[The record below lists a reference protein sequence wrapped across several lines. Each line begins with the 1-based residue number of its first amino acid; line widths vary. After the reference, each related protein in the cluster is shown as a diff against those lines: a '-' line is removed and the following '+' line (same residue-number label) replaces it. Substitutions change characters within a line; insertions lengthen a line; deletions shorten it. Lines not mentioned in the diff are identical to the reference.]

1 MTPSNLKASIMKDR
15 DGRPKHRFLAS
26 RREEVIESQ
35 HNEIKKLESKYA
47 RLYDEAPNLYRTI
60 NTDGIIL
67 ECNRS
72 YLRELGFDNKAD
84 VLGHSIF
91 EHVSEDSLDALYD
104 SFEEWKRTGTV
115 RNKEVWFK
123 RKDGSTFPALISA
136 NNLYDDEGNLI
147 GSNSVIVDETEMYES
162 RRKLEQ
168 AKQMQEEFIKI
179 AAHEL
184 ITPIQP
190 ILGYINLAK
199 NKSVDNELALKIIY
213 GNAIRLRQL
222 ATDILDVS
230 RIDSGAMKYNM
241 RKVEINHLVDEA
253 IAATNHTLDHNDNT
267 RVTIVAELDPTAGL
281 EIMADPHRITQV
293 IRNILDNAIK
303 FTEHGTIKV
312 LTRIDSESKRVHFE
326 VRDTGAGISEHVMP
340 RMFEK
345 FTSQSSSDATKRG
358 AGLGLY
364 LAEKLVSAHGGTLWG
379 MNNEDGIGAR
389 FGFSLPLQ

>member
-1 MTPSNLKASIMKDR
+1 
-15 DGRPKHRFLAS
+15 
-26 RREEVIESQ
+26 
-35 HNEIKKLESKYA
+35 
-47 RLYDEAPNLYRTI
+47 LYRTI
-60 NTDGIIL
+60 NIDGIIL
-67 ECNRS
+67 ECNKS
-72 YLRELGFDNKAD
+72 YVRELGFDNKAD

-104 SFEEWKRTGTV
+104 SLEEWKLTGIV

-123 RKDGSTFPALISA
+123 RKDGSTFPALIRA

-147 GSNSVIVDETEMYES
+147 GSNSVIIDETEMYES

-184 ITPIQP
+184 VTPIQP

-253 IAATNHTLDHNDNT
+253 ISATNYTLDHNDNT
-267 RVTIVAELDPTAGL
+267 MVTIVAKLDTTAGL
-281 EIMADPHRITQV
+281 EIMADSHRITQV

-312 LTRIDSESKRVHFE
+312 LTRLDSESKRVHFE
-326 VRDTGAGISEHVMP
+326 VRDTGAGISEHIIP
-340 RMFEK
+340 KMFEK

-364 LAEKLVSAHGGTLWG
+364 LAEKLVSAHGGTIWG
-379 MNNEDGIGAR
+379 MNNEDGAGAR
-389 FGFSLPLQ
+389 FVFSLPLQ